1 MRDLMRTNDPVLLN
15 FVQTLLHE
23 AGIKAVVFD
32 GNMSAMQG
40 TLGAILQRI
49 AVPDDRWADACRIL
63 RGADLK
69 EWILE

>member
-23 AGIKAVVFD
+23 AGIAAVVFD
-32 GNMSAMQG
+32 GNMSAVQG
-40 TLGAILQRI
+40 TLGAILQRV
-49 AVPDDRWADACRIL
+49 AVPEERWADACRIL
-63 RGADLK
+63 READLK

>member
-1 MRDLMRTNDPVLLN
+1 MRTNEPVLLN

-49 AVPDDRWADACRIL
+49 AVPEDRWSEACRIL
-63 RGADLK
+63 READLK

>member
-1 MRDLMRTNDPVLLN
+1 MRTNDPVLLN

-49 AVPDDRWADACRIL
+49 AVPEDRWADACRIL